1 MSLYALEPGE
11 IVYWEFSSGRLGEVE
26 LTARASENV
35 DTAIVHVEDWRPNA
49 LLEEL
54 VYLAR
59 SLGRREHE
67 HVVRV
72 HPRVALVAVVRNS
85 TDKTAAV
92 DAHVTRRK

>member
-35 DTAIVHVEDWRPNA
+35 DTAIVDARDWRLDTP
-49 LLEEL
+49 LEEL

-59 SLGRREHE
+59 SRGRREHE
-67 HVVRV
+67 HLVRV
-72 HPRVALVAVVRNS
+72 RPRVALVAVVRNS
-85 TDKTAAV
+85 TNKTTAV
-92 DAHVTRRK
+92 DVHVTRRK

>member
-35 DTAIVHVEDWRPNA
+35 DTAIVDARDWRLDTP
-49 LLEEL
+49 LEEL

-59 SLGRREHE
+59 SRGRREHD
-67 HVVRV
+67 HLVRV
-72 HPRVALVAVVRNS
+72 RPRVALVAVVRNS
-85 TDKTAAV
+85 TNKTTAV
-92 DAHVTRRK
+92 DVHVTRRK